1 MLRLKPKARAGPPS
15 GQMMK
20 ALVENTFSAGVH
32 EPIVDNQMM
41 STIRQQH
48 ITAYGTGEG
57 QEGPYEMLPRR
68 KLTLMSSPLSAPD
81 IPFNRRQEKLMTTMK
96 TMKVTVPRGVD
107 LPGYDSMP
115 ASRQSTQ
122 SREAQKFTSL
132 SGFLTGQMGSK
143 YMRDPGFASAL
154 SKVVNRAKKIDTERS
169 QEITN
174 M

>member
-68 KLTLMSSPLSAPD
+68 KLTL
-81 IPFNRRQEKLMTTMK
+81 KLE
-96 TMKVTVPRGVD
+96 
-107 LPGYDSMP
+107 L
-115 ASRQSTQ
+115 A
-122 SREAQKFTSL
+122 
-132 SGFLTGQMGSK
+132 TGLKLQWVGLML
-143 YMRDPGFASAL
+143 RLRP
-154 SKVVNRAKKIDTERS
+154 
-169 QEITN
+169 
-174 M
+174 